1 MAVIGWVMLLGGFA
15 VAVLP
20 GMLYQVV
27 NGASLLGVLMS
38 VAGAWM
44 IWKGVET
51 SAD

>member
-1 MAVIGWVMLLGGFA
+1 MGWVMLFSGFL

-20 GMLYQVV
+20 GMLFQVV